1 MNYLCMDTSTGF
13 LAIGIIADDRVAAGM
28 QEVCWKKQSE
38 EIFPSL
44 NKLLSECGLSAQDI
58 DGIVISRGPGSYT
71 GVRIAMSIAKV
82 WAAVKR
88 IPLYTV
94 STLQLYAGRCRNCR
108 VLVDARGGRA
118 YTALYDNGDV
128 IGTEEVL
135 EIDEI
140 HAENETV
147 IGDGHLIGRDDVQPD
162 ICANFL
168 ALKDLWVRSENVHT
182 LVPEYLKPAAA
193 YLVKK

>member
-13 LAIGIIADDRVAAGM
+13 LVLGMISDDQVIASM
-28 QEVCWKKQSE
+28 QKECWKKQSE

-44 NKLLSECGLSAQDI
+44 NSLFTQCGMTPDAV

-82 WAAVKR
+82 YAAMR
-88 IPLYTV
+88 NIPLYTV
-94 STLQLYAGRCRNCR
+94 STLQLYAGRERNCR

-118 YTALYDNGDV
+118 YTALYDDGSV
-128 IGTEEVL
+128 VGEEEVL
-135 EIDEI
+135 DTKEIPADG
-140 HAENETV
+140 ETV
-147 IGDGHLIGRDDVQPD
+147 IGDGHLIGRADVWPD
-162 ICANFL
+162 LVEHFL
-168 ALKDLWVRSENVHT
+168 ILKDHWVRSENVHT

-193 YLVKK
+193 YMVKK